1 MSGGADEPLP
11 VPADEYR
18 ALYAV
23 YLACLD
29 ARGRQERLPE
39 RVSDRLPD
47 VKSAYARQGADEYG
61 HKPNTSLS
69 ELLGGSSE

>member
-1 MSGGADEPLP
+1 MSGADDRLH

-29 ARGRQERLPE
+29 ARVRQERLPQ
-39 RVSDRLPD
+39 RVSDTLPE

-61 HKPNTSLS
+61 HKPTATL
-69 ELLGGSSE
+69 LQQLGGASE